1 MMNELVTGIIFR
13 SHLFQIIDTYICFQ
27 ELAKHKKK
35 IMAKRK
41 SNTGDGIATQ
51 TRLPHSSEK
60 KLSSDDLVL
69 WKSPLQTMNYF
80 CKELFYQIGSFV
92 TTLFQYRVYIFL
104 SVFIVANLIVLTY
117 INGPHQPI
125 VAWCSKKLK
134 WCLYWVGLGVL
145 SSVGLGTG
153 LHTFLLYLGPHI
165 ASVTMAAYECGGL
178 NFPEPPYPDKILC
191 PSGIDPR
198 WVTTM
203 WNIMKKVWLEATMW
217 GAGTALGELPPYF
230 VAKTARLTGISQSDE
245 LKELKEWEKKKNS
258 QNLDYMDRAKLLV
271 ENLIK
276 RVGFFG
282 ILVCASVPNPLFDL
296 AGIMCGHFLV
306 PFWTFFGATLL
317 GKAVIKVMIQ
327 KIFVIVAFNDS
338 LVTKVLMIVKYIP
351 KVGNDLQNMVTQY
364 LLKQKE
370 KLHNPIDDGSKGLLD
385 VIFNGFIFV
394 MFLYF
399 FASIVNSLAQAYHKR
414 ITKSNTQKM
423 TKKK

>member
-1 MMNELVTGIIFR
+1 MGR
-13 SHLFQIIDTYICFQ
+13 
-27 ELAKHKKK
+27 
-35 IMAKRK
+35 RK
-41 SNTGDGIATQ
+41 SNTGDNTATQ
-51 TRLPHSSEK
+51 ARLQNSIEK
-60 KLSSDDLVL
+60 NLSKDELVI
-69 WKSPLQTMNYF
+69 WKNPLQTLTYF
-80 CKELFYQIGSFV
+80 CKELFYQSKCFI

-104 SVFIVANLIVLTY
+104 SVFIVVNLIVLTY
-117 INGPHQPI
+117 INGPHQSI
-125 VAWCSKKLK
+125 IAWCSKKLK

-153 LHTFLLYLGPHI
+153 LHTFVLYLGPHI
-165 ASVTMAAYECGGL
+165 ASVTMAGYECGGL

-230 VAKTARLTGISQSDE
+230 VAKTARLTGINQSDD
-245 LKELKEWEKKKNS
+245 LKELKDLEKKKKNP
-258 QNLDYMDRAKLLV
+258 QNLDFVDRAKLLV

-327 KIFVIVAFNDS
+327 KVFVIAAFNDS
-338 LVTKVLMIVKYIP
+338 LVTKVLMAVKYIP
-351 KVGNDLQNMVTQY
+351 KVGADLQNIVTQY
-364 LLKQKE
+364 LVKQKE
-370 KLHNPIDDGSKGLLD
+370 KLHNPVDDDSKGLLD
-385 VIFNGFIFV
+385 VIFTGFIFL

-414 ITKSNTQKM
+414 KTKSNTQKM